1 MHVMFSRT
9 GHALGHKT
17 NLSKFKRTEI
27 ISTIFSDHN
36 RMKLEVNHKKN
47 NRKRTNTWRINNTV
61 LKEQNKMTSQ

>member
-36 RMKLEVNHKKN
+36 RMKLEVNHRKN

>member
-36 RMKLEVNHKKN
+36 RMKLEINHRKN

>member
-27 ISTIFSDHN
+27 ISTIFSDNN